1 MDGRGN
7 ERRTIRVEI
16 VLVTALWSGAVARP
30 SSTRHEPTADGNR
43 RQSLGHAY
51 TVTCFRLGCGEG
63 RDTPRP
69 YIYQPMHSLTC
80 LRLDIQRA

>member
-30 SSTRHEPTADGNR
+30 SSTRHEPAADGNR

-51 TVTCFRLGCGEG
+51 TVTCFRLVTEATAKAGSSSSSEESSKTKGNH
-63 RDTPRP
+63 
-69 YIYQPMHSLTC
+69 HS
-80 LRLDIQRA
+80 